1 MPFLSSSSVQTRK
14 HIINSKL
21 KAKRMD
27 SHTQLVKVKK
37 INHKTSLND
46 KKEKKAKIKSRK
58 LKPKTNKKN
67 VKRKKI
73 GFAIFQKRGWSR
85 DEKEQ
90 VSARQF
96 GRCNM
101 CYREPSRWVYDHFD
115 GDKRNN
121 DISNCQGL
129 CPKCKSEK
137 MMIKV

>member
-1 MPFLSSSSVQTRK
+1 MPFLSSLSVQTRK

-21 KAKRMD
+21 KAKRMG

-37 INHKTSLND
+37 INHKTLLND

-58 LKPKTNKKN
+58 LNQKTKKKN

-101 CYREPSRWVYDHFD
+101 CYRETTA
-115 GDKRNN
+115 
-121 DISNCQGL
+121 
-129 CPKCKSEK
+129 
-137 MMIKV
+137 